1 MKAADFNYVRPNTL
15 MEALNLI
22 SKADEDVAIISGGQ
36 SLIPMM
42 NFRLVEPSTL
52 IDISKLPELQKI
64 EHLGATLEIGAG
76 LTYAEIEKSD
86 IVNSKVPLLA
96 HAIEF
101 IAHSAIRNRGTIG
114 GSVALADPAAEI
126 PALLIAL
133 NATIFLQSRT
143 GHRLISAD
151 EFFLGTYETALEPG
165 EIVFKISIPTINT
178 SYGFYEVT
186 RRHGDY
192 ASAGAI
198 ITLPER
204 EKTNTQGSR
213 VVLFASTN
221 KPERITSLEGTLNRL
236 GQEAIPTIS
245 KAKITDSLINTK
257 LEKDLHN
264 SEQTKFIHSVTA
276 LKRALE
282 MIK

>member
-15 MEALNLI
+15 TEALNLI
-22 SKADEDVAIISGGQ
+22 SKADEDAAIISGGQ

-151 EFFLGTYETALEPG
+151 EFFLGTYETALERG
-165 EIVFKISIPTINT
+165 EIVLKISIPSFSFKFKAKPFLFRFIIIKAADSPLISGGRNFLVSSPPGIFSIFIT
-178 SYGFYEVT
+178 SAP
-186 RRHGDY
+186 RS
-192 ASAGAI
+192 ASNKPQVGPAI
-198 ITLPER
+198 ICDNS
-204 EKTNTQGSR
+204 KT
-213 VVLFASTN
+213 
-221 KPERITSLEGTLNRL
+221 RI
-236 GQEAIPTIS
+236 P
-245 KAKITDSLINTK
+245 
-257 LEKDLHN
+257 
-264 SEQTKFIHSVTA
+264 
-276 LKRALE
+276 
-282 MIK
+282 